1 MLPLHLNK
9 RLPQLS
15 SCRLNEVGQEAGTA
29 MFAHSGWRS
38 PQCSVLCLFHLRIPP
53 ESQSWAWLCVL
64 FLSGPQD
71 ESIASYKPKEH
82 VLFCKESDNIYIL
95 IFWSRNLLCVD
106 FRETTMTIILNKKKK
121 NPEWLLHS
129 CLCVLLLICWSIKKE
144 NLSGTAIMY
153 NWIPFYT
160 LSLFHA
166 TVHLMN
172 ASFLN

>member
-106 FRETTMTIILNKKKK
+106 FRETTMTIILNKKKTLNDFYILVCVFCYSYAGQSRK
-121 NPEWLLHS
+121 KTYLEQQ
-129 CLCVLLLICWSIKKE
+129 LCITEFPSILY
-144 NLSGTAIMY
+144 LSSMPQFIWWML
-153 NWIPFYT
+153 PF
-160 LSLFHA
+160 
-166 TVHLMN
+166 
-172 ASFLN
+172 